1 MDLGG
6 KGGSLGIPELSR
18 HSLLGLMEVRVPVFL
33 MIHLLKHME
42 HQMYSHCVAAA

>member
-18 HSLLGLMEVRVPVFL
+18 YLLLGLMEVRVPVFL